1 MFIKVI
7 KITNPKNVVLQL
19 PRDIASK
26 WNISEKDSILMSL
39 DEQTGNVVLSPQ
51 RGFYG
56 NK

>member
-39 DEQTGNVVLSPQ
+39 DEQTGNAVLSPQ